1 MERHRHIGYQG
12 LLGLLL
18 VLVCWP
24 LAWLGWDPVSRY
36 SFFPLWLGF
45 VLTLDGLNE
54 WRSGTSLW
62 RRGKRHFVLL
72 FAISAP
78 FWWIFEW
85 VNRYLRDWHYVTP
98 LNHSLL
104 VYALLAT
111 LDFST
116 VIPAV
121 LEMTELLASFRL
133 GSRLPRIPA
142 WRVSPVGITVLEA
155 LGWFML
161 LLVIL
166 LPDYFFPL
174 TWIALFLIVEP
185 FNLAVGQR
193 SVGWFLA
200 RGESSALWNL
210 MLGALATGW
219 FWEMW
224 NYYSLPKWYYT
235 VPYVDFWHVWEM
247 PLLGYGGYLPFGLEV
262 MSVFALGF
270 WLLERR
276 PQRYTRIVG
285 RQAAETA
292 RVGADGREHAPAPA
306 RSRP

>member
-1 MERHRHIGYQG
+1 M
-12 LLGLLL
+12 LLL
-18 VLVCWP
+18 IVWWP
-24 LAWLGWDPVSRY
+24 LAWLGLTPVSNY
-36 SFFPLWLGF
+36 SFFPLWLGL

-62 RRGKRHFVLL
+62 RRGKRRFVLL
-72 FAISAP
+72 FVISAP

-85 VNRYLRDWHYVTP
+85 VDRYLHDWHYMMP
-98 LNHSLL
+98 LHRSLL
-104 VYALLAT
+104 VYAIMAT
-111 LDFST
+111 FDFST

-121 LEMTELLASFRL
+121 LEMSELLASFRVGRL
-133 GSRLPRIPA
+133 LPRIPA
-142 WRVSPVGITVLEA
+142 WRVSAAGVVALEA
-155 LGWFML
+155 CGWFML

-166 LPDYFFPL
+166 LPRYFFPL

-185 FNLAVGQR
+185 FNLALRQR

-200 RGESSALWNL
+200 RGESAALWNL

-224 NYYSLPKWYYT
+224 NYYSMPKWYYT

-247 PLLGYGGYLPFGLEV
+247 PLLGYGGYLPFGLEI

-270 WLLERR
+270 WLIERQPQHYTRLVNRQVEAAAEPVGERR
-276 PQRYTRIVG
+276 QAKTRLRQRSTESLSDR
-285 RQAAETA
+285 
-292 RVGADGREHAPAPA
+292 
-306 RSRP
+306 